1 MTNHAKNL
9 PTRRKFITQWVPP
22 VVMAVSLPLHAEISV
37 SVLPRPIAYH
47 ASVSNKLCD
56 DIAVPP
62 TASFTLCN
70 EETGSIVIE
79 TALVSLIGQ
88 PIKNAAVK
96 VLSPTLPVKIAA
108 GTCVDFMIENSGT
121 PAFNCGDSLTL
132 IGQHLNEHQEG
143 FISFHL

>member
-1 MTNHAKNL
+1 
-9 PTRRKFITQWVPP
+9 
-22 VVMAVSLPLHAEISV
+22 MAVTIPAHAQISTGFLTRPLE
-37 SVLPRPIAYH
+37 YQ
-47 ASVSNKLCD
+47 ASVSNNLCD

-79 TALVSLIGQ
+79 LALVSLIGQ
-88 PIKNAAVK
+88 PLEGAAVT
-96 VLSPTLPVKIAA
+96 VLSPSLPATIGA
-108 GTCVDFMIENSGT
+108 GECVDFMIENSGT

-132 IGQHLNEHQEG
+132 IGEHTVEHQEG